1 MTVGDDTGMILLPS
15 LKCGNAASEEAVE
28 ELEQQPYFG
37 LTSCHNSVYNLKTV
51 EYFYDNYD
59 IVVLEAGK
67 ATKNMGNMILATRS
81 VIGKL
86 PPSPWEL

>member
-1 MTVGDDTGMILLPS
+1 MILLPS

-28 ELEQQPYFG
+28 ELEQQPCFV

-51 EYFYDNYD
+51 EYFYDIYD

-81 VIGKL
+81 VTGKL